1 MAGCRAWSVWQWD
14 AQSLPELL
22 QHRPEEIDSHQALKT
37 LNPGK
42 MKWLGVQ
49 NLLRKI
55 LTKSVHTK
63 SVAPWFWDD
72 LGPWVRAVRLSA
84 FTFLRSFAIDTST
97 LTLTVSVITSHPCS
111 GVLVGCASHTITGYQ
126 AVYYMIIIIC
136 ICFVCVS

>member
-1 MAGCRAWSVWQWD
+1 MVAGCRAWSVWQWD

-72 LGPWVRAVRLSA
+72 LGPWVRAVRVFRRSHFSA
-84 FTFLRSFAIDTST
+84 
-97 LTLTVSVITSHPCS
+97 
-111 GVLVGCASHTITGYQ
+111 ASQ
-126 AVYYMIIIIC
+126 
-136 ICFVCVS
+136 